1 MINEAPYHTSG
12 VVRLT
17 RTQLI
22 GTMVG
27 LVLTMLLSALDQTI
41 IGTAEP
47 RIIATLSGF
56 NRYPWVATAYLLM
69 STLSIPILG
78 KLSDIYGRKPL
89 FMVAAILFVGSS
101 ALCGAAGAVPIPLD
115 GMNQLILFRGL
126 QGIGAGGIMGLIFTI
141 LGDIFSPQE
150 RGQYQGFFSAVWG
163 FASILGPTTGGWLT
177 DHVSW
182 RACFYVNVPIG
193 IAAITALY
201 FELPSIKTRSVRRHI
216 DWAGF
221 ATLTAALIP
230 LLLALTWATD
240 YGWRSLR
247 VESLLATSV
256 VFGCAFIYTQGR
268 ALEPLMPLS
277 LFRNSVV
284 SLCSICVFVLGM
296 GMFGIII
303 YLPLYM
309 QGVMGVS
316 ATQSGNLIMPL
327 LLGAVVGTAFV
338 GQAMTRFGRYKH
350 WAVLGAVFVAGGMTT
365 FAFITPFTSRTVVI
379 LGMIVCGLGWGLLA
393 PIYLVAVQ
401 NVAPVDHMGAATA
414 VIVFSRS
421 IGATVGVAVFGSVML
436 THYHRDFA
444 IVAAQLP
451 DNLVGLFANPVL
463 LMQMRPQLQA
473 TLGGTSGGLQLM
485 QRSFEGVRS
494 ALGTGLHLMFVAS
507 AVLMVL
513 SIVLH
518 ATLRD
523 LRLKGHHATTLEEM
537 PVL

>member
-1 MINEAPYHTSG
+1 
-12 VVRLT
+12 
-17 RTQLI
+17 
-22 GTMVG
+22 
-27 LVLTMLLSALDQTI
+27 
-41 IGTAEP
+41 
-47 RIIATLSGF
+47 
-56 NRYPWVATAYLLM
+56 
-69 STLSIPILG
+69 
-78 KLSDIYGRKPL
+78 
-89 FMVAAILFVGSS
+89 
-101 ALCGAAGAVPIPLD
+101 
-115 GMNQLILFRGL
+115 
-126 QGIGAGGIMGLIFTI
+126 MGLIFTI

-193 IAAITALY
+193 IAAITAIY

-247 VESLLATSV
+247 VESLLAASV
-256 VFGCAFIYTQGR
+256 AFGCAFIYTQER

-338 GQAMTRFGRYKH
+338 GQVMTRFGRYKR
-350 WAVLGAVFVAGGMTT
+350 WAVLGAVFVASGMTT
-365 FAFITPFTSRTVVI
+365 FAFMTPFTSRTVVI

-414 VIVFSRS
+414 VIVFFRS

-451 DNLVGLFANPVL
+451 GNLVGLFANPVL

-494 ALGTGLHLMFVAS
+494 ALGTGLHMMFVAS

-513 SIVLH
+513 SIALH

-537 PVL
+537 PGL